1 MRVRANGLIYQRSRL
16 KDFPFQLEIM
26 NKTYMDILSTNNVST
41 VNFAILNVLKSVSTT
56 QQHLFKLFKKIV
68 CIVGTAMK
76 YVLPVQSKRGSIMEQ
91 NKRLDYL
98 IQYLI
103 NEDKQ
108 YYEIA
113 IPKSTDEKKRILR
126 SLMNIREPLPIS
138 REFLKIQ
145 DEYLQEE
152 LKRQQ
157 IISIQ
162 DLTPLKPQLYLWK
175 GDITKLQWNNK
186 AGRILQLV
194 EIHH

>member
-1 MRVRANGLIYQRSRL
+1 
-16 KDFPFQLEIM
+16 
-26 NKTYMDILSTNNVST
+26 
-41 VNFAILNVLKSVSTT
+41 
-56 QQHLFKLFKKIV
+56 
-68 CIVGTAMK
+68 
-76 YVLPVQSKRGSIMEQ
+76 MEQ

-126 SLMNIREPLPIS
+126 SLMNVREPLPIS

-152 LKRQQ
+152 LKRKKNNFYPRFNTTKTS
-157 IISIQ
+157 IIFME
-162 DLTPLKPQLYLWK
+162 
-175 GDITKLQWNNK
+175 
-186 AGRILQLV
+186 R
-194 EIHH
+194 